1 MLFVK
6 PGRSIPKPQPVQL
19 FGEPIHSVDT
29 TRYLGVTLT
38 AHLVASCRSGEKES
52 GTETGSVGLRLLRL
66 VVRRSLPYQKTAG
79 ALIQTS
85 SHCYKCNLVHSNK
98 QVREDL
104 GVLCFTDH
112 FRSLR
117 DWTRS

>member
-52 GTETGSVGLRLLRL
+52 GTETGSVGTFPKLEKWSLHQEWSYVAQAAHRSYDGLRMLRL
-66 VVRRSLPYQKTAG
+66 VVRRSLPY
-79 ALIQTS
+79 
-85 SHCYKCNLVHSNK
+85 
-98 QVREDL
+98 
-104 GVLCFTDH
+104 
-112 FRSLR
+112 
-117 DWTRS
+117 